1 MKAIQVGGWTC
12 SQRPDAGGSLWAPDC
27 VWGLY
32 TLSASAWGSSNQ
44 SQRAESFIIIAFIDI
59 NTSQCSG
66 NIRFF
71 CLLGMATK
79 VM

>member
-32 TLSASAWGSSNQ
+32 TLSASAWGRQHCPQGWTLVLTICPPNPQ
-44 SQRAESFIIIAFIDI
+44 
-59 NTSQCSG
+59 TSQAP
-66 NIRFF
+66 
-71 CLLGMATK
+71 LLSLEAS
-79 VM
+79 V